1 MNTKKLSR
9 LLNLLFIIGF
19 PTLLLILLILPSNF
33 FDKGESI
40 CLSKQLFNQTCY
52 GCGMTKSIQHL
63 IHLEWLKSIEYN
75 KLSSFVL
82 LILSSMWIY
91 KLYSILN
98 LKRPI

>member
-9 LLNLLFIIGF
+9 LLNLSIIVGF
-19 PTLLLILLILPSNF
+19 PLILTILVILPSNY

-40 CLSKQLFNQTCY
+40 CLSKQLFNKTCY

-63 IHLEWLKSIEYN
+63 IHLEWFKSIEYN
-75 KLSSFVL
+75 KLSPFVFL
-82 LILSSMWIY
+82 TLISMWIF
-91 KLYSILN
+91 KLYKIAN